1 MQSVLRKFKQL
12 DPWVGLPYLVL
23 CIIGVIMV
31 YSASAGIEMQN
42 GGSPTGY
49 LIRQTI
55 FAVLGII
62 VALVVASMRLK
73 ALRSPKLL
81 GIFFL
86 ILLGMLFFVK
96 LFGAAV
102 NGAQGWINLGFFSIQ
117 PAEIAKLFIIM
128 YLANQFAHYNEVSGT
143 HSLGDVRYPFLIIV
157 ALLILIL
164 IQPDFGG
171 FAINSAIVIVLFL
184 GSEINWRKSVWIL
197 LSFLGIIIVG
207 LPLIARFV
215 VNHFHGYQVNR
226 FVAYINPFANNS
238 GVGSQLVN
246 SYYAISN
253 GGIFGVGLG
262 NSIQKMGYL
271 PEPNTDF
278 ILAIISEELGWV
290 MVTVILLL
298 IMVIVCRT
306 IQLGVKVNSLYQALL
321 CYGVATFIAVE
332 TFFNIGGVCG
342 LLPITGVTLPFIS
355 YGGSSML
362 VLSAAVGLVLNVGRQ
377 YRKQQAASQ
386 KGVIR

>member
-1 MQSVLRKFKQL
+1 MQYVFRNINQL
-12 DPWVGLPYLVL
+12 VPWLAFPYLGL
-23 CIIGVIMV
+23 CIIGIIMV

-55 FAVLGII
+55 FVVMGIVI
-62 VALVVASMRLK
+62 AMVVAMMRL
-73 ALRSPKLL
+73 AILRHPRLL
-81 GIFFL
+81 MIFFAA
-86 ILLGMLFFVK
+86 LLVMLLYVK
-96 LFGAAV
+96 IFGAAV

-117 PAEIAKLFIIM
+117 PAEIAKLFLIV
-128 YLANQFAHYNEVSGT
+128 YLANQFAHYNEQAGVYNIWST
-143 HSLGDVRYPFLIIV
+143 RYPLIIT
-157 ALLILIL
+157 ALLLVLIL

-171 FAINSAIVIVLFL
+171 FAINSAIVIVMFL
-184 GSEINWRKSVWIL
+184 GSEINWRKGVQL
-197 LSFLGIIIVG
+197 LLAFLAAIVIG
-207 LPLIARFV
+207 LPLFARFI

-226 FVAYINPFANNS
+226 FVAYINPFGNNS
-238 GVGSQLVN
+238 GVGNQLVN

-253 GGIFGVGLG
+253 GGLTGVGLG

-278 ILAIISEELGWV
+278 ILAIISEEMGWL
-290 MVTVILLL
+290 MVAVILILMM
-298 IMVIVCRT
+298 IIVCRT
-306 IQLGVKVNSLYQALL
+306 IQLGVRVNSLYQALL

-332 TFFNIGGVCG
+332 TFFNVGGVSG

-362 VLSAAVGLVLNVGRQ
+362 VLSAAIGLVLNVSRLYRQ
-377 YRKQQAASQ
+377 HN
-386 KGVIR
+386 